1 MRDIYAL
8 SGEDAN
14 ENSQGKITM
23 QANRRAFII
32 IALLLVLIG
41 AGILVAATHV
51 KTNADALWQIVSE
64 KCLPDQLTHGQPAPC
79 QHVDLQ
85 HRYALLKDRNGPLQY
100 LLIPIDKITGIE
112 SPQLLRSDTPNYFDL
127 SWQDRGVVAQKYGK
141 PINDSVLS
149 LAINSQY
156 GRTQNQLHIHLSC
169 LRPDVRK
176 QLDALTPTFT
186 PKWKAVTFLSH
197 PYHVRTLSEAEL
209 AEQSVFIR
217 LAAEIPHARD
227 QMGRYGLALARLS
240 DGRLILMAVERNWL
254 LLNKGSA
261 EEVQDH
267 DCALLQPIK
276 KAA

>member
-8 SGEDAN
+8 SREDAN

-79 QHVDLQ
+79 QRVDLQ

-127 SWQDRGVVAQKYGK
+127 AWPG
-141 PINDSVLS
+141 
-149 LAINSQY
+149 LAWPGLAWP
-156 GRTQNQLHIHLSC
+156 GRTEASW
-169 LRPDVRK
+169 RK
-176 QLDALTPTFT
+176 NMASPSKTVCCHWPSIPST
-186 PKWKAVTFLSH
+186 AVPRIS
-197 PYHVRTLSEAEL
+197 
-209 AEQSVFIR
+209 FIF
-217 LAAEIPHARD
+217 IFHAF
-227 QMGRYGLALARLS
+227 GL
-240 DGRLILMAVERNWL
+240 M
-254 LLNKGSA
+254 
-261 EEVQDH
+261 
-267 DCALLQPIK
+267 
-276 KAA
+276 